1 MKKHK
6 YECFKLFEPL
16 NNKIM
21 CVCFGVRLNDDAK
34 HLLACDLVGFWAFTY
49 HLFTAMTTSAALSP
63 LRINDCLVVRFE
75 FAHLEF
81 IYLAVSE
88 TKNFSIRIEERQHKT
103 IGRSVQ
109 VKMMNCD
116 VLVQKQ
122 QQQQQPVNK

>member
-1 MKKHK
+1 
-6 YECFKLFEPL
+6 
-16 NNKIM
+16 
-21 CVCFGVRLNDDAK
+21 
-34 HLLACDLVGFWAFTY
+34 
-49 HLFTAMTTSAALSP
+49 MTTSAALSP

-75 FAHLEF
+75 FTHLEF

-88 TKNFSIRIEERQHKT
+88 TKTFSIRIEERQYKT
-103 IGRSVQ
+103 MGRSVQ